1 MADQINNNIGR
12 RKFFSRVGMGALAFT
27 LLSSFPFKL
36 FAKEKSI
43 KKVNVKIHPSAVK
56 RTK

>member
-12 RKFFSRVGMGALAFT
+12 RKFFGRVGMGALGLT

-36 FAKEKSI
+36 IAKEKNT

-56 RTK
+56 RIK